1 MSDLQSEVQAL
12 RERVTQLERRQ
23 RRPQRVT
30 NQKGAAAYI
39 NKSPE
44 WLRQAALKGTGPK
57 RLPNGDYTF
66 EALDE
71 FLQQTA

>member
-1 MSDLQSEVQAL
+1 MTDLQMLEA
-12 RERVTQLERRQ
+12 RVARLERRQ
-23 RRPQRVT
+23 HRRQRVT
-30 NQKGAAAYI
+30 NQKGAAAYL
-39 NKSPE
+39 NKSRE